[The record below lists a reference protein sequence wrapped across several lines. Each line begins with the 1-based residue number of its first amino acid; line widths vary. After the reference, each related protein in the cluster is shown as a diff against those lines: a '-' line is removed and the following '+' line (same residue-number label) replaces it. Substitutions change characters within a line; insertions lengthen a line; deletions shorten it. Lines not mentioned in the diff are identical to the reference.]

1 MEKND
6 LEKRRRTLTRLVAAQ
21 VIYQFDFF
29 EKKHKIEEIQE
40 DLLQNYILF
49 EDEEPQDY
57 RGKIE
62 LKMLNELISG
72 ALEGQESLES
82 DILDLQNKK
91 QDIDDLL
98 LKILIL
104 SAFEL
109 KFLQNNP
116 VKVIIDEYTTIV
128 SFFFDDSK
136 VNFSNSII
144 ENLAKK
150 YERK

>member
-6 LEKRRRTLTRLVAAQ
+6 LKKRRRTLTRLVAAQ
-21 VIYQFDFF
+21 IIYQFDFF

-57 RGKIE
+57 RAKIDK
-62 LKMLNELISG
+62 KMLDELTIG
-72 ALEGQESLES
+72 ALQAQTSLEE
-82 DILDLQNKK
+82 DISELQNKK

-98 LKILIL
+98 LKIIIL